1 MNKSILI
8 LKREYLTRVK
18 KKSFIIMT
26 LLIPLL
32 MAAFTILPAYLASM
46 DDTEQR
52 TIAVYDPTGLVLDKL
67 ENQQYTKF
75 LYIPEEQYKELRTDF
90 KSDLFYALLYIPENI
105 LTTNQAQLVSDKQ
118 ITFDI
123 KNMVGNRIET
133 IIENE
138 KRQQVVNETGM
149 PDLEKKLAATKTRIE
164 LNTIKLGEKGEAV
177 KSSTEMAMGIGYVA
191 GFLIYMFV
199 FIYGTM
205 VMRGVMEEKSSR
217 IVEVIISS
225 VKPFQLLFGKIV
237 GIGLVGLTQ
246 IALWIIL
253 GTAITVGISAFMGGG
268 SEEAARH
275 AQDIMAGG
283 QAMGQINSTGTGA
296 DNENV
301 ALDLIQMIGNLNLPL
316 ILFALIFYFIG
327 GFLLYASLFGAIGSA
342 VDGDEDAQQMML
354 PVMMP
359 LIFSIMMLFPVVKNP
374 EGSFAFWVS
383 MIPFT
388 SPVTMMVRIPFG
400 VPAWEIILSMS
411 ILVATIFG
419 TIWVAA
425 KIYRTGILMY
435 GKKVNLKEIVKW
447 LFYKN

>member
-1 MNKSILI
+1 MNKSFLI

-26 LLIPLL
+26 LLIPLI

-46 DDTEQR
+46 DDKEQR
-52 TIAVYDPTGLVLDKL
+52 TIAVYDPTGLILDKL
-67 ENQQYTKF
+67 ENQNYTQF
-75 LYIPEEQYKELRTDF
+75 HYIPEQQYNDLKKDF
-90 KSDLFYALLYIPENI
+90 KSGNFYALLYIPENI
-105 LTTNQAQLVSDKQ
+105 LTTNQAQLISDKQ

-123 KNMVGNRIET
+123 KNMVTERIGT

-138 KRQQVVNETGM
+138 KRQQVISESGI
-149 PDLEKKLAATKTRIE
+149 PDLEKKLASTKTRIE

-177 KSSTEMAMGIGYVA
+177 KSSTEMAMVIGYVA
-191 GFLIYMFV
+191 GILIYMFV
-199 FIYGTM
+199 LLYGTM
-205 VMRGVMEEKSSR
+205 VMRGVMEEKTSR

-225 VKPFQLLFGKIV
+225 VKPFQLLFGKII

-246 IALWIIL
+246 IAVWIIL
-253 GTAITVGISAFMGGG
+253 GTAISTGVTTYMGGG
-268 SEEAARH
+268 SAAGLQ

-283 QAMGQINSTGTGA
+283 QAMGQMAPPSPA
-296 DNENV
+296 HANV
-301 ALDLIQMIGNLNLPL
+301 VLDILQTVGNMNLLL
-316 ILFALIFYFIG
+316 ILFSLLFYFIG
-327 GFLLYASLFGAIGSA
+327 GFLLYASLFGAVGSA
-342 VDGDEDAQQMML
+342 VDSDEDAQQMMF
-354 PVMMP
+354 PIMMP
-359 LIFSIMMLFPVVKNP
+359 LILSMILLFPVVKNP
-374 EGSFAFWVS
+374 EGPLAFWVS

-400 VPAWEIILSMS
+400 VPAWQIILSMS

-419 TIWVAA
+419 TIWMAG

>member
-1 MNKSILI
+1 MNKSFLI

-18 KKSFIIMT
+18 KKSFIILT
-26 LLIPLL
+26 LLIPVM
-32 MAAFTILPAYLASM
+32 MAAFTVLPAYLATM
-46 DDTEQR
+46 DDTQQR
-52 TIAVYDPTGLVLDKL
+52 TIAVYDPTSLILDKM
-67 ENQQYTKF
+67 ENQGYTKF
-75 LYIPEEQYKELRTDF
+75 HYIPQQQYNELKKDF
-90 KSDLFYALLYIPENI
+90 KSNQYYALLVIPENI
-105 LTTNQAQLVSDKQ
+105 LTTNQAQLISDKQ

-123 KNMVGNRIET
+123 KNLVSNKIET

-138 KRQQVVNETGM
+138 KRQQVINESGM
-149 PDLEKKLAATKTRIE
+149 PDLEKKLAATTTHIE

-177 KSSTEMAMGIGYVA
+177 KSSTEMAMAIGYAA

-199 FIYGTM
+199 LLYGTM

-253 GTAITVGISAFMGGG
+253 GTAISTGATFFMGGG
-268 SEEAARH
+268 AAAAGIH
-275 AQDIMAGG
+275 AQDIMSGG
-283 QAMGQINSTGTGA
+283 QAMGQMAAPNAAHG
-296 DNENV
+296 NV
-301 ALDLIQMIGNLNLPL
+301 ALDIIQMIGNLNLPL
-316 ILFALIFYFIG
+316 IFFALFFYFIA

-342 VDGDEDAQQMML
+342 VDSDEDAQQMMF
-354 PVMMP
+354 PIMMP
-359 LIFSIMMLFPVVKNP
+359 LIFSIIMLFPVVKNP
-374 EGSFAFWVS
+374 EGALAFWVS

-388 SPVTMMVRIPFG
+388 SPVIMMVRIPFG
-400 VPAWEIILSMS
+400 VPAWQIILSMS

-419 TIWVAA
+419 TIWMAG

-435 GKKVNLKEIVKW
+435 GKKVTLKEIVKW

>member
-26 LLIPLL
+26 LLVPVF
-32 MAAFTILPAYLASM
+32 MAALTVLPTYLAMM
-46 DDTEQR
+46 DDKEER
-52 TIAVYDPTGLVLDKL
+52 TIAVYDPTALILNKL
-67 ENQQYTKF
+67 ESNEFTKF
-75 LYIPEEQYKELRTDF
+75 HYIPEQEFQELRKAF
-90 KSDLFYALLYIPENI
+90 KSEKYYALLHIPTNI
-105 LTTNQAQLVSDKQ
+105 LTTNRAEMISDKQ

-123 KNMVGNRIET
+123 KNLVTNRIEN
-133 IIENE
+133 IIEGE
-138 KRQQVVNETGM
+138 KRKQVIDETGV
-149 PDLEKKLAATKTRIE
+149 PDLEKKLSATKTDISVE
-164 LNTIKLGEKGEAV
+164 TIKMGDKGEAV
-177 KSSTEMAMGIGYVA
+177 KSSTEIAMAIGYAA

-246 IALWIIL
+246 IAIWIIL
-253 GTAITVGISAFMGGG
+253 GTAITTGLAAFVGGG
-268 SEEAARH
+268 SAETAAQ
-275 AQDIMAGG
+275 AQNIM
-283 QAMGQINSTGTGA
+283 STQGIDQMA
-296 DNENV
+296 SAAPAKENMT
-301 ALDLIQMIGNLNLPL
+301 LEIIHLIGNLNIPL
-316 ILFALIFYFIG
+316 IVSSLFFYFIC
-327 GFLLYASLFGAIGSA
+327 GFILYASFMGAIGSA
-342 VDGDEDAQQMML
+342 VDSDEDAQQLMM

-359 LIFSIMMLFPVVKNP
+359 LIFSIIILFAVAKNP
-374 EGSFAFWVS
+374 EGPLAFWAS
-383 MIPFT
+383 IIPLT
-388 SPVTMMVRIPFG
+388 SPVIMMVRIPFG
-400 VPAWEIILSMS
+400 VPAWQIILSMV
-411 ILVATIFG
+411 ILLG
-419 TIWVAA
+419 TILGSIWMAG